1 MAANVGSMFQ
11 YWKRF
16 DLRRLQVS
24 AGSAGRAAVGS
35 PRARPGRIGEVP
47 GRVGGRPGA
56 AGGGCWGSLGLGCP
70 LPIDRY

>member
-24 AGSAGRAAVGS
+24 AGSTGRAAVGS
-35 PRARPGRIGEVP
+35 PRARPGRTGEVP
-47 GRVGGRPGA
+47 GRAVGSPGE
-56 AGGGCWGSLGLGCP
+56 AGGGCWGSQGLDCP

>member
-24 AGSAGRAAVGS
+24 AGSTGRAAVGS
-35 PRARPGRIGEVP
+35 SSGAPLGALGRSPGVAVGRPGR
-47 GRVGGRPGA
+47 RAAA
-56 AGGGCWGSLGLGCP
+56 AGAREARLP
-70 LPIDRY
+70 APIDRY